1 MKTQTRNSITIY
13 TDKELK
19 DKLETEAIRQ
29 KRSLSNF
36 IISVLIS
43 YFENN
48 RPDKNNENNKTK
60 INRRATKI

>member
-1 MKTQTRNSITIY
+1 MKTQTRNSVTIY

>member
-1 MKTQTRNSITIY
+1 MKTQTRNSVTIY

-60 INRRATKI
+60 INRRTTKI